1 MASRFRKV
9 VCGMSGG
16 VDSSVAAFLLR
27 KSGYDVTG
35 VFMRNWDPHDAD
47 SHCDL
52 DADETDAKWV
62 CDTLGIPF
70 MMVDFVKPYWH
81 NVFSP
86 MLQEYQDGLT
96 PNPDIM
102 CNHVIKFG
110 AFHRHAVKR
119 FGADAVATGHY
130 ARIRNLPDGSV
141 ELLQGV
147 DPVKDQS
154 FFLSQVGQAALQ
166 RTLFP
171 LGEATKGQ
179 VKALARSLGLH
190 RVADKKESMGMCFIG
205 KQDFQSFVEKYV
217 EPKRGTFVDIETGKV
232 VGSHSGKCFPPEK
245 QGWHSR
251 TTHNVFRG
259 VRSKSG
265 AFLSTSISGH
275 DTVGQKLTR
284 IPNSWPLKLPR
295 TVRLESKLQRCWRQR
310 DTFMTSGTFWDAID
324 TPESILGTVVKL
336 WCSMICVDAGV
347 HAWTL
352 GQRCRLG
359 GLRSAYFVARL
370 CPITQQILVAS
381 GWDHPALRWREM
393 RTGAPH
399 WIRLP
404 LVGGGGPPSARCLFK
419 SQHLDPPVPCT
430 VAEGPGGGLTVLLD
444 HHKRAISPGQFAV
457 FYGEDSQ
464 CFGSA
469 KITELGPSLY
479 EEQRSFHSTA
489 RSKG

>member
-1 MASRFRKV
+1 
-9 VCGMSGG
+9 MSGG

-27 KSGYDVTG
+27 KSGHDVTG

-47 SHCDL
+47 SRCDL

-70 MMVDFVKPYWH
+70 ATVDFIKPYWH

-86 MLQEYQDGLT
+86 MLQEYQDGFT

-102 CNHVIKFG
+102 CNRVIKFG
-110 AFHRHAVKR
+110 AFHRHATER

-141 ELLQGV
+141 ELLRGM

-179 VKALARSLGLH
+179 VKAMARSLGLH
-190 RVADKKESMGMCFIG
+190 RVANKKESMGMCFIG
-205 KQDFQSFVEKYV
+205 KQDFQSFIEKYV

-232 VGSHSGKCFPPEK
+232 VGSHSG
-245 QGWHSR
+245 
-251 TTHNVFRG
+251 
-259 VRSKSG
+259 
-265 AFLSTSISGH
+265 
-275 DTVGQKLTR
+275 
-284 IPNSWPLKLPR
+284 
-295 TVRLESKLQRCWRQR
+295 
-310 DTFMTSGTFWDAID
+310 
-324 TPESILGTVVKL
+324 
-336 WCSMICVDAGV
+336 V

-352 GQRCRLG
+352 GQRCHLG

-370 CPITQQILVAS
+370 CPITQQILVAP
-381 GWDHPALRWREM
+381 GRDHPALHWREV
-393 RTGAPH
+393 RTRMPH

-404 LVGGGGPPSARCLFK
+404 LVGGAGPSSARCLFK
-419 SQHLDPPVPCT
+419 SQHRDPPVPCT
-430 VAEGPGGGLTVLLD
+430 VAEGSDGGLTVSLD
-444 HHKRAISPGQFAV
+444 RHKRAISPGQFAV
-457 FYGEDSQ
+457 FYGEDGQ

-479 EEQRSFHSTA
+479 EERLSFHSTA
-489 RSKG
+489 KSKG

>member
-1 MASRFRKV
+1 MALRFRKV

-47 SHCDL
+47 SRCDL

-70 MMVDFVKPYWH
+70 TTVDFVKPYWH

-102 CNHVIKFG
+102 CNRVIKFG
-110 AFHRHAVKR
+110 AFHRHAVER

-141 ELLQGV
+141 ELLRGV

-217 EPKRGTFVDIETGKV
+217 EPKRGAFVDIETGKV
-232 VGSHSGKCFPPEK
+232 VGGHS
-245 QGWHSR
+245 
-251 TTHNVFRG
+251 
-259 VRSKSG
+259 
-265 AFLSTSISGH
+265 
-275 DTVGQKLTR
+275 
-284 IPNSWPLKLPR
+284 
-295 TVRLESKLQRCWRQR
+295 
-310 DTFMTSGTFWDAID
+310 
-324 TPESILGTVVKL
+324 
-336 WCSMICVDAGV
+336 GV

-370 CPITQQILVAS
+370 CPITQRIVVAP
-381 GWDHPALRWREM
+381 GRDHSALHWREL

-404 LVGGGGPPSARCLFK
+404 LVGGAGPPSVRCLFK

-430 VAEGPGGGLTVLLD
+430 VAEGPDGGLAVSLD
-444 HHKRAISPGQFAV
+444 RHKRAISPGQFAV

-479 EEQRSFHSTA
+479 EEQLSSHSTA

>member
-1 MASRFRKV
+1 MAWRFRKV

-47 SHCDL
+47 SRCDL

-70 MMVDFVKPYWH
+70 TTVDFVKPYWH

-96 PNPDIM
+96 PNPDII
-102 CNHVIKFG
+102 CNRVIKFG
-110 AFHRHAVKR
+110 AFHRHAIER

-141 ELLQGV
+141 ELLRGV

-217 EPKRGTFVDIETGKV
+217 EPKRGAFVDIETGKV
-232 VGSHSGKCFPPEK
+232 VGGHS
-245 QGWHSR
+245 
-251 TTHNVFRG
+251 
-259 VRSKSG
+259 
-265 AFLSTSISGH
+265 
-275 DTVGQKLTR
+275 
-284 IPNSWPLKLPR
+284 
-295 TVRLESKLQRCWRQR
+295 
-310 DTFMTSGTFWDAID
+310 
-324 TPESILGTVVKL
+324 
-336 WCSMICVDAGV
+336 GV

-370 CPITQQILVAS
+370 CPITQQILVGPSCTPLA
-381 GWDHPALRWREM
+381 GAAHW
-393 RTGAPH
+393 GAP
-399 WIRLP
+399 LDP
-404 LVGGGGPPSARCLFK
+404 TALGGGRRTPFGAVPLQEPAPGSPRALHRRRGPRRRTHSVARPP
-419 SQHLDPPVPCT
+419 QEGHLSRAVCSVLRRGQPVFRQCQ
-430 VAEGPGGGLTVLLD
+430 D
-444 HHKRAISPGQFAV
+444 HRAGAKPVRRTAV
-457 FYGEDSQ
+457 FPFYSQ
-464 CFGSA
+464 
-469 KITELGPSLY
+469 
-479 EEQRSFHSTA
+479 EQRIVRPDLFV
-489 RSKG
+489 